1 MIIPSTHSVN
11 YEREVCNYCGI
22 ATDFALQTRTFKIQ
36 RKKIEKNILPVAVR
50 NKNEKKSTFRP
61 VHSTPFIISW
71 NLIK

>member
-1 MIIPSTHSVN
+1 MKEKYAITAELLPTLHYKLKRLKSK
-11 YEREVCNYCGI
+11 E
-22 ATDFALQTRTFKIQ
+22 
-36 RKKIEKNILPVAVR
+36 KKIEKNILPVAVR